1 MDLCAWIEIRPVKN
15 VMIMAS
21 DITAQMITLPNT
33 TQLIQLEN
41 VLKDGRDLFSYLI
54 KLQALIK
61 SFLCKF
67 MKTVL
72 VGFYFLIK
80 LEEK

>member
-1 MDLCAWIEIRPVKN
+1 
-15 VMIMAS
+15 MIMAS

-41 VLKDGRDLFSYLI
+41 VLKDGQDLFSYLT

-67 MKTVL
+67 LKTVS

>member
-1 MDLCAWIEIRPVKN
+1 
-15 VMIMAS
+15 MIMAS

-41 VLKDGRDLFSYLI
+41 VLKGGQDLFSYLI

-67 MKTVL
+67 MKPVL
-72 VGFYFLIK
+72 VGFHFLIK